1 MLDINDICYLYKTA
15 RSKDEEIF
23 ILAQLTCSDV
33 ETIIEV
39 LKDAEL
45 YEDNQI
51 QKCIKCGQYYIET
64 RRAHICLSCKK
75 KASYERRKKARNEV
89 R

>member
-1 MLDINDICYLYKTA
+1 MVDIYDICYLYKTA
-15 RSKDEEIF
+15 KDKDEQVF
-23 ILAQLTCSDV
+23 ILADLTCSDP

-45 YEDNQI
+45 YEEKQI
-51 QKCIKCGQYYIET
+51 QQCIRCGKYYIET

-75 KASYERRKKARNEV
+75 HASYVRRKRKLKNAR
-89 R
+89 

>member
-1 MLDINDICYLYKTA
+1 MLDINDICYLYKMA
-15 RSKDEEIF
+15 KDKDEEVF
-23 ILAQLTCSDV
+23 ILSQLTCSDV

-45 YEDNQI
+45 YEEKQI
-51 QKCIKCGQYYIET
+51 QKCIKCGTYYIET

-75 KASYERRKKARNEV
+75 KASYLRRRKAKK
-89 R
+89 